1 MTESQAEPTEE
12 LSEEQCW
19 EFLAKAT
26 TGRLAVAIGD
36 HPDIFPINH
45 VVDDDVIVFRTDPG
59 TKLAAAVLGTG
70 VAYEVDHTDL
80 EAGVAWSVGTA
91 AWRTTE
97 LASGSASIDRD
108 PTNSVGGCPTR
119 IDRRVRRT
127 CFRSTTLVRTSR
139 RRAYCQGCERTP
151 TTASS

>member
-80 EAGVAWSVGTA
+80 EAGVAWSVVVKGQA
-91 AWRTTE
+91 RELHTTE
-97 LASGSASIDRD
+97 EMVRAEDLPLFPWETGSKHHYVAI
-108 PTNSVGGCPTR
+108 TAEEITG
-119 IDRRVRRT
+119 RR
-127 CFRSTTLVRTSR
+127 FHAPS
-139 RRAYCQGCERTP
+139 E
-151 TTASS
+151 